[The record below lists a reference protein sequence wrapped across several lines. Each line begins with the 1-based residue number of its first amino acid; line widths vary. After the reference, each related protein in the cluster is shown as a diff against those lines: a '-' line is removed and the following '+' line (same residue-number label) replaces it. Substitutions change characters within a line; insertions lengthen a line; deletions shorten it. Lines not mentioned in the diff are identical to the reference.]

1 MDKIVKEAL
10 TFDDVSLIPRKSS
23 ILPSDVNLKTRLTRN
38 IYLNIPFLSSAMDTV
53 TESRMAIAV
62 AKEGGIG
69 VIHKN
74 ITIEKQRKEVEIV
87 KSYHRNGI
95 IRNLITINED
105 TSIKE

>member
-38 IYLNIPFLSSAMDTV
+38 IYLNIPFLSSAMETV

-62 AKEGGIG
+62 AK
-69 VIHKN
+69 
-74 ITIEKQRKEVEIV
+74 
-87 KSYHRNGI
+87 
-95 IRNLITINED
+95 
-105 TSIKE
+105 